1 MLRGATAW
9 MRPSLRIFNFKGSW
23 SRALTTSSMVSNQAT
38 DYELPMDEQN
48 DPSYFKMINYY
59 CNRGRDAIENKL
71 IEGSTEKVST
81 EEKRRKIHGIL
92 RNIQVPNK
100 VLHVSFPIRRDN
112 GEFEIVEAWRCQHS
126 EHKTPCKGGIRYAPN
141 VDQDEVTALA
151 SLMTYKCAV
160 VDVPFGGSKGAV
172 KIDPSKYSIHE
183 LEKITRRLAIEWS
196 KKGFLGPGVDVPAPD
211 MGTGERE
218 MAWIADTYAMTT
230 GTLEKDAYACI
241 TGKPIAMGG
250 IHGRTQATGRGL
262 WNGLKVFVENREYMD
277 KIGLSTGYRDKTF
290 IVQGYGNVGF
300 HASRHLH
307 ASGARMIGVL
317 EKDGSI
323 YNPDGIVPLELE
335 RYKQGRGTIVGF
347 PNAKAFEPKDDL
359 LLQKCDILI
368 PAAGEKAIRKDNA
381 ERVQAK
387 IIAEAANG
395 PTTPAADKILLRK
408 NILILP
414 DLFINA
420 GGVTVSYFEWLK
432 DLNHVSFGRLTF
444 KYENESNLML
454 LHSIQES
461 LERNLGKGVGSMPI
475 RPTDAY
481 QSRLD
486 FASEE
491 DIVNSGLAYTMER
504 SARSIMQTTKKYG
517 LGMDLRTA
525 AYANAI
531 EKIVGS
537 YTVAGFTFT

>member
-1 MLRGATAW
+1 
-9 MRPSLRIFNFKGSW
+9 
-23 SRALTTSSMVSNQAT
+23 
-38 DYELPMDEQN
+38 
-48 DPSYFKMINYY
+48 
-59 CNRGRDAIENKL
+59 
-71 IEGSTEKVST
+71 
-81 EEKRRKIHGIL
+81 
-92 RNIQVPNK
+92 
-100 VLHVSFPIRRDN
+100 
-112 GEFEIVEAWRCQHS
+112 
-126 EHKTPCKGGIRYAPN
+126 
-141 VDQDEVTALA
+141 
-151 SLMTYKCAV
+151 MTYKCAV

-172 KIDPSKYSIHE
+172 RIDPSKYSLHE
-183 LEKITRRLAIEWS
+183 LEKITRRLAVEWS
-196 KKGFLGPGVDVPAPD
+196 KKGFLDLPRYVSSVQTRTRTGSTLLRLKSKCKYLTIFMNSSPVASDVKSLAKEIGPGVDVPAPD

-230 GTLEKDAYACI
+230 ASLEKDAYACV

-262 WNGLKVFVENREYMD
+262 WNGLKVFLDSREYMD
-277 KIGLSTGYRDKTF
+277 KIGLSVGYKDKTF
-290 IVQGYGNVGF
+290 IVQGYGNVGS
-300 HASRHLH
+300 HASRYVH
-307 ASGARMIGVL
+307 ASGAKLIGVA

-323 YNPDGIVPLELE
+323 YNPNGIVPLELE
-335 RYKQGRGTIVGF
+335 QYKQVKDAFLKVCVRQKEHGTIVGF
-347 PNAKAFEPKDDL
+347 PKAKAFEPKEEL

-381 ERVQAK
+381 QRVQAK

-395 PTTPAADKILLRK
+395 PTTPAADKILLKK
-408 NILILP
+408 NVLILP

-444 KYENESNLML
+444 KYENETTLMML
-454 LHSIQES
+454 DSIQES
-461 LERNLGKGVGSMPI
+461 LERNLGKAHGSMPI
-475 RPTDAY
+475 KPTEAY

-491 DIVNSGLAYTMER
+491 HIVNCGLAYTMER
-504 SARSIMQTTKKYG
+504 SAKSIMQTAKKYN

-537 YTVAGFTFT
+537 YTAAGFTFT